1 MDKNTKQTLLNG
13 FESLMVSFYYSSLF
27 GIAFIMIVNGL
38 GIHTE
43 NVILLLVGFWM
54 LFLLIEIMW
63 VRYESKIRELLNE
76 KNK

>member
-13 FESLMVSFYYSSLF
+13 FESLLVSFYYSSLF
-27 GIAFIMIVNGL
+27 GIAFTMIVSGL
-38 GIHTE
+38 GVHIE

-63 VRYESKIRELLNE
+63 VRYESKIREMLNE

>member
-1 MDKNTKQTLLNG
+1 MDKNTKQTLLNI
-13 FESLMVSFYYSSLF
+13 FESLVVSFWYSSLF

-54 LFLLIEIMW
+54 MFMLIEIMW
-63 VRYESKIRELLNE
+63 VRYESKLRELLNE

>member
-1 MDKNTKQTLLNG
+1 MEKNTKQTLLNG

-27 GIAFIMIVNGL
+27 GIAFTLIANGL

-54 LFLLIEIMW
+54 MFMLIEIMW
-63 VRYESKIRELLNE
+63 VRC
-76 KNK
+76 KNQLR

>member
-1 MDKNTKQTLLNG
+1 MEKNTKQTLLNG
-13 FESLMVSFYYSSLF
+13 FESVVVSFWYSSLF
-27 GIAFIMIVNGL
+27 GIAFTMIVNGL

-54 LFLLIEIMW
+54 MFMLFEIMW

>member
-13 FESLMVSFYYSSLF
+13 FESVVVSFWYSSLF
-27 GIAFIMIVNGL
+27 GIAFTMIVNGL

-43 NVILLLVGFWM
+43 NVILLLVGFCMMFM
-54 LFLLIEIMW
+54 LFEIMW

>member
-1 MDKNTKQTLLNG
+1 MEKNTKQTLLNG
-13 FESLMVSFYYSSLF
+13 FESLAVSFWYSSLF
-27 GIAFIMIVNGL
+27 GIAFILIVNGL

-54 LFLLIEIMW
+54 LFMLIEIMW

>member
-13 FESLMVSFYYSSLF
+13 FESLLVSFYYSSLF
-27 GIAFIMIVNGL
+27 GIAFTMIVNGL
-38 GIHTE
+38 GGHTE

-54 LFLLIEIMW
+54 LFLLFEIMW

>member
-1 MDKNTKQTLLNG
+1 MNKNTKKTLLNG
-13 FESLMVSFYYSSLF
+13 IESVAVSLYYSSLF

-38 GIHTE
+38 GGHTE

-54 LFLLIEIMW
+54 LFMLIEIMW
-63 VRYESKIRELLNE
+63 VRYESKIREMLNE

>member
-1 MDKNTKQTLLNG
+1 MEKNTKQTLLNG
-13 FESLMVSFYYSSLF
+13 FESLVVSFWYSSLF
-27 GIAFIMIVNGL
+27 GIAFTMITSGL
-38 GIHTE
+38 GGHIE

-54 LFLLIEIMW
+54 LFMLIEIMW

>member
-1 MDKNTKQTLLNG
+1 MNKNTKKTLLNG
-13 FESLMVSFYYSSLF
+13 IESLMVSFWYSSLF

-38 GIHTE
+38 GGHIE
-43 NVILLLVGFWM
+43 NVILSLVGFWM
-54 LFLLIEIMW
+54 LFMLIEIMW

>member
-27 GIAFIMIVNGL
+27 GIAFTLIVNGL
-38 GIHTE
+38 GVHTE
-43 NVILLLVGFWM
+43 NVILLLVGFWF
-54 LFLLIEIMW
+54 LFMLIEIMW
-63 VRYESKIRELLNE
+63 ARCKNQLREMLNE

>member
-1 MDKNTKQTLLNG
+1 MDKNTKKTLLNG
-13 FESLMVSFYYSSLF
+13 IESVTVSLYYSSLF

-38 GIHTE
+38 GGHIE

-54 LFLLIEIMW
+54 LFMLIEIMW
-63 VRYESKIRELLNE
+63 VRYESKIRVLLNE

>member
-13 FESLMVSFYYSSLF
+13 IESVAVSLYHSSLF
-27 GIAFIMIVNGL
+27 GIAFIMIANGL

-54 LFLLIEIMW
+54 MFMLIEIMW
-63 VRYESKIRELLNE
+63 VRYENKIREMLNE

>member
-1 MDKNTKQTLLNG
+1 MDKNTKKTLLNG
-13 FESLMVSFYYSSLF
+13 IESLAVSLYYSSLF

-38 GIHTE
+38 GGHIE

-54 LFLLIEIMW
+54 LFMLIEIMW

>member
-13 FESLMVSFYYSSLF
+13 FESVVVSFYYSSLF

-54 LFLLIEIMW
+54 LFMLIEIMW
-63 VRYESKIRELLNE
+63 VRYESKLRELLNE

>member
-13 FESLMVSFYYSSLF
+13 FESLMVSFWYSSLF
-27 GIAFIMIVNGL
+27 GIAFTMIVNGL

-54 LFLLIEIMW
+54 MFMLIEIMW

-76 KNK
+76 NNK